1 MINRESNHILEMQ
14 FKPLTLKADQLITE
28 VQNTAFEVGYN
39 QGIDDLVT
47 YLQRHGVDLPTA
59 IVGLR
64 GSAVSQ
70 IIGKELWS

>member
-1 MINRESNHILEMQ
+1 MINRESNHILEVQ
-14 FKPLTLKADQLITE
+14 FRPLTKKADALITE
-28 VQNTAFEVGYN
+28 IQNTAFEVGYC

-47 YLQRHGVDLPTA
+47 YLQRHGVDLPIA

-70 IIGKELWS
+70 IIEKEL

>member
-1 MINRESNHILEMQ
+1 MLNRTSNHILEMQ
-14 FKPLTLKADQLITE
+14 FKPLTRKADELITE

-47 YLQRHGVDLPTA
+47 YLHKKGIAMPLE
-59 IVGLR
+59 IKGLK

-70 IIGKELWS
+70 IIEKEV

>member
-1 MINRESNHILEMQ
+1 MINRESNHILEVQ

-47 YLQRHGVDLPTA
+47 YLHKKGIDLPLE
-59 IVGLR
+59 IRGLR

-70 IIGKELWS
+70 IIEKEL

>member
-1 MINRESNHILEMQ
+1 MINRESNHILEVQ
-14 FKPLTLKADQLITE
+14 FRPLTRKADQLITE

-47 YLQRHGVDLPTA
+47 YLRKKGVDLP
-59 IVGLR
+59 IEIKGLK

-70 IIGKELWS
+70 IIEKEL

>member
-1 MINRESNHILEMQ
+1 MINRTSNHLLEMQ
-14 FKPLTLKADQLITE
+14 FKPLTRKADQLITE

-47 YLQRHGVDLPTA
+47 YLHKKGITMPLE
-59 IVGLR
+59 INGLK

-70 IIGKELWS
+70 IIEKEL

>member
-1 MINRESNHILEMQ
+1 MMNRTSNHILEMQ
-14 FKPLTLKADQLITE
+14 FKPLTRKADELITE

-47 YLQRHGVDLPTA
+47 YLHKKGIAMPLE
-59 IVGLR
+59 IKGLK

-70 IIGKELWS
+70 ILEKEV

>member
-1 MINRESNHILEMQ
+1 MINRESNHILEVQ

-28 VQNTAFEVGYN
+28 AQNTAFEVGYN

-47 YLQRHGVDLPTA
+47 YLHKKGIAMPLEIR
-59 IVGLR
+59 GLK

-70 IIGKELWS
+70 IIEKGL

>member
-1 MINRESNHILEMQ
+1 MINRESNHILEMR
-14 FKPLTLKADQLITE
+14 FKPLTRKADALITE

-47 YLQRHGVDLPTA
+47 YLRKKGVDLP
-59 IVGLR
+59 IEIKGLK

-70 IIGKELWS
+70 IIEKEV

>member
-1 MINRESNHILEMQ
+1 MINRESNHILEVQ
-14 FKPLTLKADQLITE
+14 FRPLTRKADELITE

-47 YLQRHGVDLPTA
+47 YLHKKGLDLPLE
-59 IVGLR
+59 IRGLR

-70 IIGKELWS
+70 IIEKEV

>member
-14 FKPLTLKADQLITE
+14 FKPLTRKADQLITE

-39 QGIDDLVT
+39 QGIDDSAT
-47 YLQRHGVDLPTA
+47 YLHKKGIAMPLE
-59 IVGLR
+59 IKGLR

-70 IIGKELWS
+70 TIEKEL

>member
-1 MINRESNHILEMQ
+1 MINRESNNILEMQ
-14 FKPLTLKADQLITE
+14 FKPLTRKADELITE

-47 YLQRHGVDLPTA
+47 YLQRHGVDLPIA

-70 IIGKELWS
+70 VIEKEV

>member
-1 MINRESNHILEMQ
+1 MMNRTSNHTLEMQ
-14 FKPLTLKADQLITE
+14 FKPLTRKADELITE

-47 YLQRHGVDLPTA
+47 YLHKKGLDLP
-59 IVGLR
+59 IEIKGLR

-70 IIGKELWS
+70 VIEKEL

>member
-1 MINRESNHILEMQ
+1 MMNRTSNHILEMQ
-14 FKPLTLKADQLITE
+14 FKPLTRKADQLITE

-47 YLQRHGVDLPTA
+47 YLHKKGIAMPLE
-59 IVGLR
+59 IKGLK

-70 IIGKELWS
+70 IIEKEV

>member
-1 MINRESNHILEMQ
+1 MMNRTSNHTLEMQ
-14 FKPLTLKADQLITE
+14 FKPLTRKADELITE

-47 YLQRHGVDLPTA
+47 YLHKKGIAVPLE
-59 IVGLR
+59 IKGLK

-70 IIGKELWS
+70 IIEKEL

>member
-14 FKPLTLKADQLITE
+14 FKPLTRKADQLITE

-47 YLQRHGVDLPTA
+47 YLHKKGIAMPLE
-59 IVGLR
+59 INGLK

-70 IIGKELWS
+70 IIEKEV

>member
-1 MINRESNHILEMQ
+1 MINRESNRILETQ
-14 FKPLTLKADQLITE
+14 FRPLTRKADQLITE

-47 YLQRHGVDLPTA
+47 YLHKKGIAMPLE
-59 IVGLR
+59 INGLK

-70 IIGKELWS
+70 VIEKEL

>member
-14 FKPLTLKADQLITE
+14 FRPLTIKADELITE

-47 YLQRHGVDLPTA
+47 YLHKKGIAMPLE
-59 IVGLR
+59 INGLK

-70 IIGKELWS
+70 IIEKEV

>member
-28 VQNTAFEVGYN
+28 VQNTAFEVGYC

-47 YLQRHGVDLPTA
+47 YLHKKGIDLPLE
-59 IVGLR
+59 IRGLR

-70 IIGKELWS
+70 ILEKEL

>member
-1 MINRESNHILEMQ
+1 MMNRTSNHTLEMQ
-14 FKPLTLKADQLITE
+14 FKPLTRKADQLITE

-47 YLQRHGVDLPTA
+47 YLHKKGLDLP
-59 IVGLR
+59 IEIKGLR

-70 IIGKELWS
+70 VIEKEL

>member
-1 MINRESNHILEMQ
+1 MINRESNHILEVQ
-14 FKPLTLKADQLITE
+14 FRPLTRKADQLITE

-47 YLQRHGVDLPTA
+47 YLHKKGLTMPLE
-59 IVGLR
+59 ISGLR

-70 IIGKELWS
+70 IIEKEL

>member
-1 MINRESNHILEMQ
+1 MINRESNRILETQ
-14 FKPLTLKADQLITE
+14 FRPLTRKADELITE

-47 YLQRHGVDLPTA
+47 YLHKKGLDLP
-59 IVGLR
+59 IEIKGLR

-70 IIGKELWS
+70 VIEKEL